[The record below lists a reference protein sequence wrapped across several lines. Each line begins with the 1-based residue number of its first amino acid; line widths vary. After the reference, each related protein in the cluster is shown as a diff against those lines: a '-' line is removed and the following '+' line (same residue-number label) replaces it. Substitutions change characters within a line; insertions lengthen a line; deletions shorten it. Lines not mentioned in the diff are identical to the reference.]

1 MYKVR
6 VGPVSISKEEHAWM
20 HRIGL
25 DELIALR
32 YARTCGDCCMY
43 SHGLRTTGGQP
54 QLGVFP
60 TTHSWP
66 FSKIYPGK
74 VISAEVGAFYVF
86 ITAKEPSYLGGNP
99 KFRNTCPI
107 IAMDSRFGRHAISFP
122 LSKELEAEWTEN
134 GEVLLRT
141 QLLKASWALFLGRLS
156 EKRTITFAVLEQLVA
171 PPRDACSKLVASSP
185 HLESWEISD
194 SPDSPLV
201 DAAKETHRE
210 PLSGIQTWTAVVIR
224 WHDEPNG
231 PTPLPYAF
239 NTIVVLDC
247 SISPAQVSMEY
258 SRASLTLNEAWSQLT
273 ATVHILEQ
281 IVMSP
286 GISLREV
293 DFLGPH
299 STKLIRQWNNPHSL
313 ARPQVCIHTLILEH
327 CRSQP
332 DAEALCAWDGSITYA
347 ELDRFSLGVALQLL
361 SLGVGPETVVPLYFE
376 KSRWTV
382 VAMLGVL
389 RAGGA
394 FVLLDPSHP
403 MSRLA
408 EICSEVQAIV
418 VITSESLQ
426 KLGGELGPRAIAV
439 LETINGHCN
448 TGMNTFNASVKPS
461 NAAYVAFTSGSTGK
475 PKGIVIEHQC
485 FVANTLAQNV
495 VQNINS
501 QTRAFQFASYGFD
514 SSILET
520 LMTLVAGGCVCIPS
534 EKQRLDAL
542 ADAIR
547 GMRANWLE
555 LTPSVARFINPEEV
569 PDVRSVL
576 LVGEPMSQD
585 HITQWSGSRKI
596 QLLNAYGPAE
606 CSVVTTVQPHV
617 QLEDPQNIGRSYSS
631 HCWIANP
638 QDHDQLEP
646 LGAVGELLISGP
658 IVARGYL
665 NEPHQKSFIS
675 NPRWAIR
682 FGIPPGE
689 RVYKTGDL
697 VRYNLDDGALRYVGR
712 KDREVK
718 IHGQRVDLQEIEHH
732 ASRFQKGIL
741 AVADVLQVN
750 DGSAGKLLALFIVAD
765 NDETRITK
773 ESFVVPMNDTLLD
786 LVTNIKHWFRD
797 CLPPYMI
804 PTKYTFVNRFPLM
817 RTGKLDRRALVDL
830 GAASSHSP
838 TREQLSNQRD
848 KNVKSN
854 PGLSA
859 KESTLCS
866 VFAEA
871 LGCLERNIGPEDGF
885 YDMGG
890 NSLAA
895 IELVARARKRGLEIT
910 VADVIRLQNP
920 REIARYTVQS
930 KEVHEI
936 SPFSLLVDTEQSLS
950 AATTQCGIGREMI
963 EDIYPCTP
971 LQEGLMH
978 LSINNP
984 GAFIGTYRFSLAPS
998 TNLHRIWAAWEQLWL
1013 VHPILRTRII
1023 QLQDGQKLQVV
1034 TKQKLPRKDISGTD
1048 DCQPMNLG
1056 TPLAR
1061 VTCHRGG
1068 ASGGLDSGR
1077 FLLTMHHALFDGWSY
1092 LQLLEDLQ
1100 VIYTGDKLPPHP
1112 AFNHVINYI
1121 SNLSIEEG
1129 HSFWSQELK
1138 DFQGTMFPTS
1148 SRRPTTLP
1156 HWQVRIQQII
1166 LDESDMNWTL
1176 ANKIKLAWTLVISS
1190 QTHSNDVIYGLTVS
1204 GRNAPVPE
1212 IDRIAGPTFATFPFR
1227 TQLEDDIS
1235 VEDMLLQMRQ
1245 HDVSIM
1251 PFEHVGLRRI
1261 AESSSDA
1268 ALACRFQNLLTIRL
1282 QSLHIPP
1289 GALIELPE
1297 NEDHDLKFVSY
1308 PLSILAQQEGT
1319 SLEVKAIFNSCILG
1333 ADRTESLLE
1342 QFDTLLQ
1349 RILREPG
1356 TKMKDLR
1363 TQLSPEWQQLAAINK
1378 KSRSHLRCLHDA
1390 INDFGFTQPNSE
1402 AVCAWD
1408 GSLTYSELVALA
1420 RRLAGHLQS
1429 FGSGSE
1435 PGAVIGICVERSKWF
1450 PVAILGVMMAGA
1462 AMVLLEPNFPTQRLQ
1477 YILRDAGARTMIC
1490 SMVFQE
1496 KCTGLVDDVLVLT
1509 PDIVTQADYDA
1520 WTPSAVSHQ
1529 DPMYVAFTSGSTGA
1543 PKGVV
1548 VEHGMVYSMLKAHK
1562 DVISA
1567 SITSRGLLFASP
1579 AFDICLA
1586 EIVLI
1591 LGAGGCVCV
1600 PSEAQR
1606 MNSLAKTM
1614 TTMQVN
1620 MAMLTPSV
1628 ARTLSPAAIP
1638 FLQTLILGG
1647 EAPSASDLA
1656 AWASRVKLHQS
1667 YGPAECAMYTTTT
1680 PPLTPSSDLS
1690 NVGSSPN
1697 ASFWIVDP
1705 DNHDELQPIGSVG
1718 ELLIGG
1724 PIVGRGYI
1732 NRTRESAAAFICDP
1746 VWSENFPFLQGAR
1759 LYKTGDLAILNADG
1773 TLTLVGR
1780 KDTQVKLN
1788 GQRIELHEIEH
1799 CAERYQQGTAVI
1811 AELIKPVGTQRP
1823 RLIMFVYD
1831 PATVETT
1838 VGINSCHHHRELFLS
1853 PSRQNQAYLE
1863 GVRQHLNQHLPPYMI
1878 PALFLSLSR
1887 LPLSPSGKADRKT
1900 LRLIASKM
1908 DRETLEMYLD
1918 NPVGEKREPIT
1929 EQERFVRASFATA
1942 LSLNEEAI
1950 GMDDS
1955 FFALGGDSITAMRV
1969 LTLCRRRNMA
1979 ISLQEFL
1986 SKNTVSL
1993 FCKHVIVIQGQAVDS
2008 KRQKLLN
2015 SQDSVRGEHRLVQF
2029 EHIDYQLDMVRSQ
2042 LNLLKPGSIEEI
2054 YPCSDAHSGVLEL
2067 YTSNYTST
2075 AIFEIRSMGS
2085 VTPIQVSNAWS
2096 QLVHRHVALRTV
2108 LIKEQKVHTDCLHVV
2123 LNKGPVQILA
2133 LSRSKNALSELK
2145 RLEPVKSWGLSPPH
2159 RLIIGQDHSGAVFMR
2174 LETGCA
2180 LIDAF
2185 SMTILLEELSLLLQG
2200 QSLPGQGVSYHE
2212 YLSHLH
2218 SQSSAETLQY
2228 WTQALCGVYPSHLPR
2243 VPATQS
2249 PLPEPRS
2256 QSRCLSFAQSK
2267 RLDSFWCSNNLTITN
2282 VFQLAWALTLAH
2294 YTNSRD
2300 VCFGTITLGRDIP
2313 HLEVWNIVGSFFN
2326 VLPCRIAIDPTR
2338 TVIDALRQNQEDI
2351 QRRNDHQYCSIPD
2364 MIRKSGITSLDNDQ
2378 QLFNTVLTVQNPFS
2392 RQASTSKD
2400 GSNEVDIKLIHLDD
2414 ATEYDLCVAILPS
2427 ATHLKV
2433 ELRYWSTTVSEEY
2446 ASDILDRLFRQLEQI
2461 VHYATKPLGVITSI
2475 R

>member
-1 MYKVR
+1 MCSFHNV
-6 VGPVSISKEEHAWM
+6 
-20 HRIGL
+20 
-25 DELIALR
+25 LIESQLP
-32 YARTCGDCCMY
+32 CG
-43 SHGLRTTGGQP
+43 
-54 QLGVFP
+54 V
-60 TTHSWP
+60 
-66 FSKIYPGK
+66 
-74 VISAEVGAFYVF
+74 
-86 ITAKEPSYLGGNP
+86 
-99 KFRNTCPI
+99 NTMI
-107 IAMDSRFGRHAISFP
+107 
-122 LSKELEAEWTEN
+122 
-134 GEVLLRT
+134 
-141 QLLKASWALFLGRLS
+141 
-156 EKRTITFAVLEQLVA
+156 
-171 PPRDACSKLVASSP
+171 
-185 HLESWEISD
+185 
-194 SPDSPLV
+194 
-201 DAAKETHRE
+201 
-210 PLSGIQTWTAVVIR
+210 
-224 WHDEPNG
+224 
-231 PTPLPYAF
+231 
-239 NTIVVLDC
+239 VLDS
-247 SISPAQVSMEY
+247 SISPAQVYMEY
-258 SRASLTLNEAWSQLT
+258 SRTSLTVNQAWSQLT
-273 ATVHILEQ
+273 TMVHILEQ
-281 IVMSP
+281 MVMNP
-286 GISLREV
+286 GLSLREV
-293 DFLGPH
+293 DFLG
-299 STKLIRQWNNPHSL
+299 SYSSRLIRQWNNPYSL

-332 DAEALCAWDGSITYA
+332 SSEALCAWDGSVTYA
-347 ELDRFSLGVALQLL
+347 ELDQFSLAVALQLL
-361 SLGVGPETVVPLYFE
+361 SLGVGPESVVPLYFE

-403 MSRLA
+403 MARLA
-408 EICSEVQAIV
+408 EICSEVQAPVAIA
-418 VITSESLQ
+418 SESLED
-426 KLGGELGPRAIAV
+426 LGRQLAPQVITV
-439 LETINGHCN
+439 LDTVKSHIDTGKNAFN
-448 TGMNTFNASVKPS
+448 TSVKPS

-485 FVANTLAQNV
+485 FVANTLAQNA

-534 EKQRLDAL
+534 EKQRLNGL

-569 PDVRSVL
+569 PDVKSVL

-585 HITQWSGSRKI
+585 HITQWSGSGKI

-606 CSVVTTVQPHV
+606 CSVVATVQPHV

-631 HCWIANP
+631 HCWIVNP
-638 QDHDQLEP
+638 HDHNQLEP

-665 NEPHQKSFIS
+665 NQPHQKSFIS
-675 NPRWAIR
+675 NPRWATR

-732 ASRFQKGIL
+732 ASQFHKGIL
-741 AVADVLQVN
+741 AVADVIQVN
-750 DGSAGKLLALFIVAD
+750 GSSAGKLLALFIAAD
-765 NDETRITK
+765 NDKTHMTK
-773 ESFVVPMNDTLLD
+773 ESFIVPMNDTLLD
-786 LVTNIKHWFRD
+786 LVTDIKHWLRD

-804 PTKYTFVNRFPLM
+804 PTKYTFVNRFPLT
-817 RTGKLDRRALVDL
+817 RTGKLNRRALIDL
-830 GAASSHSP
+830 GAASSPSP
-838 TREQLSNQRD
+838 SGEHPSNKRD
-848 KNVKSN
+848 KQDVELDPELFVKQN
-854 PGLSA
+854 
-859 KESTLCS
+859 TLCS
-866 VFAEA
+866 VFAEV
-871 LGCLERNIGPEDGF
+871 LGLETNISAEDGF

-910 VADVIRLQNP
+910 VADVIRHQNP
-920 REIARYTVQS
+920 RNIARCTVES
-930 KEVHEI
+930 KEIHEI

-950 AATTQCGIGREMI
+950 AATAQCGIEGEMI

-971 LQEGLMH
+971 LQEGIMH
-978 LSINNP
+978 LSIKNP
-984 GAFIGTYRFSLAPS
+984 GAFMGTYRFSLAPP

-1034 TKQKLPRKDISGTD
+1034 TKQKAPCKDISAMND
-1048 DCQPMNLG
+1048 SQPMSFG
-1056 TPLAR
+1056 APLAR
-1061 VTCHRGG
+1061 VSFHPGRTS
-1068 ASGGLDSGR
+1068 SGPESGI

-1100 VIYTGDKLPPHP
+1100 VIYNGDMPPPRP

-1121 SNLSIEEG
+1121 SKLSIEEG
-1129 HSFWSQELK
+1129 RSFWSQKL
-1138 DFQGTMFPTS
+1138 DNFQATMFPIS
-1148 SRRPTTLP
+1148 SRRPTALP
-1156 HWQVRIQQII
+1156 HWQVRSQQII
-1166 LDESDMNWTL
+1166 LAKSDMNWTL
-1176 ANKIKLAWTLVISS
+1176 ANKIKLAWALVISS
-1190 QTHSNDVIYGLTVS
+1190 QTHSNDVVYGLTVS

-1227 TQLEDDIS
+1227 TQLDDEIS
-1235 VEDMLLQMRQ
+1235 VEDMLIQMRQ

-1251 PFEHVGLRRI
+1251 PFEHIGLRRI

-1268 ALACRFQNLLTIRL
+1268 ALACGFQNLLTIRL
-1282 QSLHIPP
+1282 QSLQIPA
-1289 GALIELPE
+1289 GALIGLPE
-1297 NEDHDLKFVSY
+1297 SEDHDLKFASY
-1308 PLSILAQQEGT
+1308 PLSIVAQREGK

-1333 ADRTESLLE
+1333 PDRTEALLE

-1349 RILREPG
+1349 RILREPAA
-1356 TKMKDLR
+1356 KMRDLR
-1363 TQLSPEWQQLAAINK
+1363 SQLAPEWQQLAAINR
-1378 KSRSHLRCLHDA
+1378 KSLPHLHCLHDL
-1390 INDFGFTQPNSE
+1390 IQGFGVTQPNSE

-1408 GSLTYSELVALA
+1408 GSLTYKELVALA

-1435 PGAVIGICVERSKWF
+1435 PGVVVGICVERSKWF
-1450 PVAILGVMMAGA
+1450 PVAILGVMMSGA
-1462 AMVLLEPNFPTQRLQ
+1462 AMVLLEPNFPVQRLQ
-1477 YILRDAGARTMIC
+1477 LILRDAGARTMIC
-1490 SMVFQE
+1490 SPVFQE
-1496 KCTGLVDDVLVLT
+1496 RCTGLVNDLLVLT
-1509 PDIVTQADYDA
+1509 PDIVAQADYDA

-1548 VEHGMVYSMLKAHK
+1548 IEHGMVHSMLEAHK
-1562 DVISA
+1562 DVIGA
-1567 SITSRGLLFASP
+1567 SIASRGLLFASP

-1586 EIVLI
+1586 EIVLL

-1600 PSEAQR
+1600 PAEAQR

-1628 ARTLSPAAIP
+1628 ARTLSPAAVP
-1638 FLQTLILGG
+1638 CLQTLIIGG

-1656 AWASRVKLHQS
+1656 TWASRVQLHQS

-1680 PPLTPSSDLS
+1680 PPLTPSSDLG

-1697 ASFWIVDP
+1697 ASCWIVDP
-1705 DNHDELQPIGSVG
+1705 DNHDELQPVGSVG
-1718 ELLIGG
+1718 ELLIAG

-1732 NRTRESAAAFICDP
+1732 NRPQESAAAFIRDP
-1746 VWSENFPFLQGAR
+1746 VWSEKFPFLRGDR
-1759 LYKTGDLAILNADG
+1759 LYKTGDLAVLNADG
-1773 TLTLVGR
+1773 SLTLIGR

-1799 CAERYQQGTAVI
+1799 CAERYQHGTGVI
-1811 AELIKPVGTQRP
+1811 VELIKPVGILRP

-1831 PATVETT
+1831 PATVEMT
-1838 VGINSCHHHRELFLS
+1838 VGINPACHDHREVFLS
-1853 PSRQNQAYLE
+1853 PSAQNQAYLE
-1863 GVRQHLNQHLPPYMI
+1863 GVKHHLNQHLPPYMI
-1878 PALFLSLSR
+1878 PSFFLSLSR

-1900 LRLIASKM
+1900 LRQIASKM
-1908 DRETLEMYLD
+1908 DRVTLEMYLD
-1918 NPVGEKREPIT
+1918 NPVADKREPIT

-1950 GMDDS
+1950 GMDDN

-1979 ISLQEFL
+1979 ISMQEFL

-1993 FCKHVIVIQGQAVDS
+1993 FCKHVSVIQGQAVDS

-2015 SQDSVRGEHRLVQF
+2015 SQDSVRGKGHLVEF

-2042 LNLLKPGSIEEI
+2042 LNLLKSDSIEEI

-2075 AIFEIRSMGS
+2075 AIFEVCPTGS
-2085 VTPIQVSNAWS
+2085 VTPMQVSNAWS

-2108 LIKEQKVHTDCLHVV
+2108 LMKEPKVHADYLHVV
-2123 LNKGPVQILA
+2123 LDKGPAQILA
-2133 LSRSKNALSELK
+2133 LPRSKNALSELK
-2145 RLEPVKSWGLSPPH
+2145 SLEPVQSWGLSPPH
-2159 RLIIGQDHSGAVFMR
+2159 RLILGQDHSGTVFMR

-2185 SMTILLEELSLLLQG
+2185 SMTILLEELSLVLQG
-2200 QSLPGQGVSYHE
+2200 QALPEQGVSYRQ
-2212 YLSHLH
+2212 YLSHLR
-2218 SQSSAETLQY
+2218 SQSPAETLQY
-2228 WTQALCGVYPSHLPR
+2228 WTQTLYGVYPSHLPR
-2243 VPATQS
+2243 LPAKQS

-2256 QSRCLSFAQSK
+2256 QSRCLPFAQSK
-2267 RLDSFWCSNNLTITN
+2267 CLDSFWRSNNITITN
-2282 VFQLAWALTLAH
+2282 VFQLAWALTLTH

-2300 VCFGTITLGRDIP
+2300 VCFGTITSGRDTP
-2313 HLEVWNIVGSFFN
+2313 GLEVWNIVGSFFN

-2338 TVIDALRQNQEDI
+2338 TVIESLRQNQEDI
-2351 QRRNDHQYCSIPD
+2351 QRRNDHQYCSMPD
-2364 MIRKSGITSLDNDQ
+2364 TIRKSGISSMDDDQ

-2392 RQASTSKD
+2392 TQSSTAKD
-2400 GSNEVDIKLIHLDD
+2400 GSNEIDIKLIDMED
-2414 ATEYDLCVAILPS
+2414 ATEVS
-2427 ATHLKV
+2427 ASGT
-2433 ELRYWSTTVSEEY
+2433 RIT
-2446 ASDILDRLFRQLEQI
+2446 IRLTNDDSF
-2461 VHYATKPLGVITSI
+2461 
-2475 R
+2475 

>member
-1 MYKVR
+1 M
-6 VGPVSISKEEHAWM
+6 
-20 HRIGL
+20 
-25 DELIALR
+25 D
-32 YARTCGDCCMY
+32 
-43 SHGLRTTGGQP
+43 
-54 QLGVFP
+54 
-60 TTHSWP
+60 
-66 FSKIYPGK
+66 
-74 VISAEVGAFYVF
+74 
-86 ITAKEPSYLGGNP
+86 SYLG
-99 KFRNTCPI
+99 RDT
-107 IAMDSRFGRHAISFP
+107 ISFP
-122 LSKELEAEWTEN
+122 LSKELEAEWTDN
-134 GEVLLRT
+134 GEVLLRSH
-141 QLLKASWALFLGRLS
+141 LLKACWALLLGRLS
-156 EKRTITFAVLEQLVA
+156 ETHTITFAVLEQLVA

-185 HLESWEISD
+185 HLETWQISD
-194 SPDSPLV
+194 RPDSLLV

-210 PLSGIQTWTAVVIR
+210 PLSGTQTSTAVVIR
-224 WHDEPNG
+224 WHDELNG
-231 PTPLPYAF
+231 PTSLPYAF
-239 NTIVVLDC
+239 NAIVVLDC
-247 SISPAQVSMEY
+247 SISPAKVYMEY
-258 SRASLTLNEAWSQLT
+258 SRASLTVNQAWSQLT

-281 IVMSP
+281 LVMSP
-286 GISLREV
+286 GISLREL
-293 DFLGPH
+293 DFLGSY
-299 STKLIRQWNNPHSL
+299 STKLILQWNNPYSL

-332 DAEALCAWDGSITYA
+332 DAEALCAWDGSVTYA
-347 ELDRFSLGVALQLL
+347 ELDRFSLAVAHQLL
-361 SLGVGPETVVPLYFE
+361 SLGVGPESVVPLYFE

-403 MSRLA
+403 MPRLA
-408 EICSEVQAIV
+408 EICSEVQATV

-426 KLGGELGPRAIAV
+426 ELGRKLGPRAVTI
-439 LETINGHCN
+439 LDTINSHVDTGRNAFN
-448 TGMNTFNASVKPS
+448 TSVKPS

-485 FVANTLAQNV
+485 FVANTLAQNA

-534 EKQRLDAL
+534 EKQRLNGL

-569 PDVRSVL
+569 PDVSSVL

-585 HITQWSGSRKI
+585 HITQWSGSGKI

-606 CSVVTTVQPHV
+606 CSVVATVQPNV
-617 QLEDPQNIGRSYSS
+617 QLEDPQNIGCSYSS
-631 HCWIANP
+631 HCWITNP

-665 NEPHQKSFIS
+665 NQPHQKSFIS
-675 NPRWAIR
+675 NPRWATR

-718 IHGQRVDLQEIEHH
+718 IHGQRVDLHEIEHH
-732 ASRFQKGIL
+732 ASRFQKGML

-750 DGSAGKLLALFIVAD
+750 GGSAGKLLALFIVAD
-765 NDETRITK
+765 NDETRMTK

-786 LVTNIKHWFRD
+786 LVTSIKHWLRD

-804 PTKYTFVNRFPLM
+804 PTKYTFVNRFPLT

-830 GAASSHSP
+830 GAASSHSS
-838 TREQLSNQRD
+838 TREQPSNQRD
-848 KNVKSN
+848 KEDVELD

-859 KESTLCS
+859 KENTLCS

-871 LGCLERNIGPEDGF
+871 LGCLAINIGPEDGF

-895 IELVARARKRGLEIT
+895 IELVARARNHGLEIT

-920 REIARYTVQS
+920 RKIARCTAES
-930 KEVHEI
+930 KDVREI

-950 AATTQCGIGREMI
+950 AATAQCGIGREMI

-978 LSINNP
+978 LSITNP
-984 GAFIGTYRFSLAPS
+984 GAFMGTYRFSLAPS
-998 TNLHRIWAAWEQLWL
+998 TDLYRVWAAWEQLWL

-1034 TKQKLPRKDISGTD
+1034 TKQKLPFEDISGMD
-1048 DCQPMNLG
+1048 NCQPMNLG

-1061 VTCHRGG
+1061 VTYHRGRG
-1068 ASGGLDSGR
+1068 SSGSDSGI

-1092 LQLLEDLQ
+1092 LQMLGDLQ
-1100 VIYTGDKLPPHP
+1100 VIYAGDKLSPRPSFKH
-1112 AFNHVINYI
+1112 AINYI
-1121 SNLSIEEG
+1121 SKLSIEEG
-1129 HSFWSQELK
+1129 RSFWSQELK
-1138 DFQGTMFPTS
+1138 DFQATMFPTS
-1148 SRRPTTLP
+1148 SRRPTTSP
-1156 HWQVRIQQII
+1156 HWQVRSQQII
-1166 LDESDMNWTL
+1166 LAESDMNWTL
-1176 ANKIKLAWTLVISS
+1176 ANKIKLAWTIVISS
-1190 QTHSNDVIYGLTVS
+1190 QTHSNDVVYGLTVS

-1212 IDRIAGPTFATFPFR
+1212 IDRIVGPTFATFPFR

-1235 VEDMLLQMRQ
+1235 VEDMLVQMRQ

-1268 ALACRFQNLLTIRL
+1268 ALACGFQNLLTIRL
-1282 QSLHIPP
+1282 QSLQMPP

-1297 NEDHDLKFVSY
+1297 NENHDLKFASY
-1308 PLSILAQQEGT
+1308 ALSIVAQQEGT
-1319 SLEVKAIFNSCILG
+1319 SLGVKAIFNSCILG
-1333 ADRTESLLE
+1333 ADRTEALLE

-1378 KSRSHLRCLHDA
+1378 KSPSHLRCLHDI
-1390 INDFGFTQPNSE
+1390 INHFSITQPNSE

-1420 RRLAGHLQS
+1420 RRLAGLLQS

-1450 PVAILGVMMAGA
+1450 PVAILGVMMSGA
-1462 AMVLLEPNFPTQRLQ
+1462 AMVLLEPNFPTQRLRH
-1477 YILRDAGARTMIC
+1477 ILRDAGARTMIC
-1490 SMVFQE
+1490 STVFQE
-1496 KCTGLVDDVLVLT
+1496 KCAGLVDDMLVLT
-1509 PDIVTQADYDA
+1509 HDIVTQADYDA
-1520 WTPSAVSHQ
+1520 WTPSAVSHH

-1548 VEHGMVYSMLKAHK
+1548 IEHGMVYSMLKAHK
-1562 DVISA
+1562 DMIGA
-1567 SITSRGLLFASP
+1567 SIASRGLLFASP

-1591 LGAGGCVCV
+1591 LCSGGCVCV

-1628 ARTLSPAAIP
+1628 ARTLAPAAIP
-1638 FLQTLILGG
+1638 CLQTLILGG
-1647 EAPSASDLA
+1647 EAPSASDLET
-1656 AWASRVKLHQS
+1656 WASRVKLHQS

-1680 PPLTPSSDLS
+1680 HPLTSSSDLG
-1690 NVGSSPN
+1690 NVGSSQN
-1697 ASFWIVDP
+1697 ASCWIVDP
-1705 DNHDELQPIGSVG
+1705 DNHDELQPVGSIG

-1732 NRTRESAAAFICDP
+1732 NRAQESAAAFICDP

-1773 TLTLVGR
+1773 SLNLVGR

-1799 CAERYQQGTAVI
+1799 CAERYQHGTAVI
-1811 AELIKPVGTQRP
+1811 AELIKPVGIQRP

-1838 VGINSCHHHRELFLS
+1838 VGIDSTCHDHRGLFLP

-1863 GVRQHLNQHLPPYMI
+1863 GVRDHLNQHLPPYMI
-1878 PALFLSLSR
+1878 PSHFLSLSR

-1900 LRLIASKM
+1900 LRQVASKM

-1918 NPVGEKREPIT
+1918 NPVAEKRKPTT

-1979 ISLQEFL
+1979 ISMQEFL
-1986 SKNTVSL
+1986 SKNTVTL
-1993 FCKHVIVIQGQAVDS
+1993 FCKHVILIQGQAVDS
-2008 KRQKLLN
+2008 KRQKLLD
-2015 SQDSVRGEHRLVQF
+2015 SQDLVRGEDHLVQF
-2029 EHIDYQLDMVRSQ
+2029 QHLDYQLDMVRSQ
-2042 LNLLKPGSIEEI
+2042 LNLLKSDSIQEI

-2075 AIFEIRSMGS
+2075 AIFEIRATGS
-2085 VTPIQVSNAWS
+2085 VTPMQVSNAWS

-2108 LIKEQKVHTDCLHVV
+2108 LMKEPKVHADYLHVV
-2123 LNKGPVQILA
+2123 LDKGPAQILA
-2133 LSRSKNALSELK
+2133 LPRSKNALSELK
-2145 RLEPVKSWGLSPPH
+2145 GLEPVKSWGLSPPH
-2159 RLIIGQDHSGAVFMR
+2159 RLIIGHDHSGTLFMR
-2174 LETGCA
+2174 LETGYA

-2200 QSLPGQGVSYHE
+2200 QPLPERGVSYRE
-2212 YLSHLH
+2212 YLSNLR

-2228 WTQALCGVYPSHLPR
+2228 WTQVLYGVYPSHLPR
-2243 VPATQS
+2243 VPVTQS

-2256 QSRCLSFAQSK
+2256 QSRCLPFAQSK
-2267 RLDSFWCSNNLTITN
+2267 RLDSFWRSNNLTITN

-2300 VCFGTITLGRDIP
+2300 VCFGTITSGRDIP

-2326 VLPCRIAIDPTR
+2326 VLPCRIAIEPTR
-2338 TVIDALRQNQEDI
+2338 TVIDTLRQNQEDI

-2364 MIRKSGITSLDNDQ
+2364 MIRKSGIRSLDNNQ

-2392 RQASTSKD
+2392 IQSSTAKD
-2400 GSNEVDIKLIHLDD
+2400 GSNEIDVKLIDLED

-2427 ATHLKV
+2427 PSHLKV
-2433 ELRYWSTTVSEEY
+2433 ELRYWSTTVSEGY
-2446 ASDILDRLFRQLEQI
+2446 ASDILDRLFSQLEQI
-2461 VHYATKPLGVITSI
+2461 VHHATKPVSVIASI
-2475 R
+2475 G